1 MKSWKQ
7 INTALLMSG
16 ALSGLALLSSTA
28 QADMLGVYGSVDYW
42 NLQGEYNVTPEGT
55 SLRSADSLDLDDKG
69 QAQVSLAFEHPVP
82 LIPNGKIRY
91 TGIDVDTEE
100 QNLAGDAL

>member
-7 INTALLMSG
+7 LSTALMISG
-16 ALSGLALLSSTA
+16 SLSGLALLSTTA

-42 NLQGEYNVTPEGT
+42 NLQGEYNETPEGT

-69 QAQVSLAFEHPVP
+69 QAQV
-82 LIPNGKIRY
+82 
-91 TGIDVDTEE
+91 
-100 QNLAGDAL
+100 

>member
-16 ALSGLALLSSTA
+16 ALSGLALLSTTA

-42 NLQGEYNVTPEGT
+42 SLQGEYNEAPQDA
-55 SLRSADSLDLDDKG
+55 SLRSADSLSLDDKG
-69 QAQVSLAFEHPVP
+69 QAQV
-82 LIPNGKIRY
+82 
-91 TGIDVDTEE
+91 
-100 QNLAGDAL
+100 